1 MASIYDRADIYD
13 LIENESRREIYRKH
27 WEMLG
32 RNRNIESLLDVSIGS
47 GNVTLPAADLGIRL
61 AGSDLSESM
70 LAKCRKKAEAGKIP
84 VKLEC
89 CDFRKVSEYF
99 TEKFDCVAST
109 GNSLPYVGNADVLA
123 ALEQMDSLV
132 KEGGYLYF
140 DMRNWDKILRERNRF
155 YLYHPFFD
163 GDTRVNLVQVWDYHE
178 DETMTFHL
186 LYTFEKDNRIFRK
199 EHFEEHYIPVKREI
213 LLDKIREMGYTDVE
227 VLNFPACIPGADM
240 DETDWY
246 CVVAKKQGG
255 KCL

>member
-1 MASIYDRADIYD
+1 M
-13 LIENESRREIYRKH
+13 
-27 WEMLG
+27 
-32 RNRNIESLLDVSIGS
+32 
-47 GNVTLPAADLGIRL
+47 
-61 AGSDLSESM
+61 
-70 LAKCRKKAEAGKIP
+70 
-84 VKLEC
+84 
-89 CDFRKVSEYF
+89 
-99 TEKFDCVAST
+99 
-109 GNSLPYVGNADVLA
+109 GNADVLA